1 VGENNKTF
9 CTIKKEPDKDSLLQF
24 YNYLEVKTLL
34 LNTNAKTVSTS
45 VIAPVARNTLP
56 IFSPLCMTNK
66 KEPVMTKNIPVNK
79 NK

>member
-1 VGENNKTF
+1 
-9 CTIKKEPDKDSLLQF
+9 
-24 YNYLEVKTLL
+24 VKTLL
-34 LNTNAKTVSTS
+34 LNTNTKTVRIS

-56 IFSPLCMTNK
+56 MFPPFCMTNK